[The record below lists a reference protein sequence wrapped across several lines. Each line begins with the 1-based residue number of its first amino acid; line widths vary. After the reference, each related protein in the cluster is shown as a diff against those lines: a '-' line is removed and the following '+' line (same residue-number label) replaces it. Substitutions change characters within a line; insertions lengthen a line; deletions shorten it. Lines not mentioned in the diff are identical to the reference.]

1 MIGYAKIC
9 DKDSTTSFRVNDK
22 QLLKNYNKVWWKIEA
37 LTRINFESK
46 PFYGDYGKYM
56 KIKLDS
62 DSNDYDD
69 DDETESDIDN
79 DSNDE
84 TESSIDNDIYND

>member
-1 MIGYAKIC
+1 M
-9 DKDSTTSFRVNDK
+9 
-22 QLLKNYNKVWWKIEA
+22 
-37 LTRINFESK
+37 RINFESK

-69 DDETESDIDN
+69 DDETESG
-79 DSNDE
+79 
-84 TESSIDNDIYND
+84 IDNDIYND

>member
-1 MIGYAKIC
+1 M
-9 DKDSTTSFRVNDK
+9 
-22 QLLKNYNKVWWKIEA
+22 
-37 LTRINFESK
+37 RINFESK

-56 KIKLDS
+56 KIKLNS
-62 DSNDYDD
+62 DSNDYD

-84 TESSIDNDIYND
+84 TESGIDNYIYND